1 MNTGWREGTGWG
13 EPCRVAR
20 GENVVRARWVL
31 GTSGRAEPAASH
43 PSLYHVHVDKYSDT
57 CRALS
62 QELKEDRGEDE

>member
-1 MNTGWREGTGWG
+1 MNTGWQGGAG
-13 EPCRVAR
+13 CSEPCRVAR
-20 GENVVRARWVL
+20 GEKVVRARWVL

-43 PSLYHVHVDKYSDT
+43 PSLHHVHVDKYSDT